1 LSGFKSNSSESSEL
15 AQPVVLDSSNY
26 IDLRDC
32 SGGNCEMV
40 LLPDISLE
48 EDPIDLESQSNSEVT
63 VILVIELEL
72 FTIRVIVI
80 Q

>member
-1 LSGFKSNSSESSEL
+1 
-15 AQPVVLDSSNY
+15 
-26 IDLRDC
+26 
-32 SGGNCEMV
+32 MV